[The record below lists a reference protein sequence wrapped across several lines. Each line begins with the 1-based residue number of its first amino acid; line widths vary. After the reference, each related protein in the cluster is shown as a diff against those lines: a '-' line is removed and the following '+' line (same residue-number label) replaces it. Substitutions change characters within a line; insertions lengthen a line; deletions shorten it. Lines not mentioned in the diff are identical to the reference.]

1 MGSSH
6 NSNSSVD
13 ENKDNSVNN
22 EVFPP
27 PLEPPTP
34 KIKSRVDHIASAAPP
49 AYVIRKIL
57 GHRVSMFGATNA
69 SNVQEAVSA
78 SNRQVNAGRGKYK
91 RHAGVDYLVEWEEE
105 YAGQWGKNKKQWVR
119 DIDILTPQAIEQY
132 KRSEND
138 ENKSHYCNLRT
149 SINRNQQLMMI
160 NMTDMKMMNELKKT
174 TTKKIQSTTHKSKA
188 KQRDGKKAKSKG
200 NCSHNKIEKSKGK
213 STHHKKSQ
221 GNCSHNKTV
230 KNNGNC

>member
-1 MGSSH
+1 MKVRNASRATMHVPVEGGGGSVESSIASRSRGNSTVGTSVGSSAVDSSSSSTSSSCSTVENSSEMGSSH

-34 KIKSRVDHIASAAPP
+34 KTKSRVDHIASAAPP

-78 SNRQVNAGRGKYK
+78 SNRQVNAGRRKYK
-91 RHAGVDYLVEWEEE
+91 RHA
-105 YAGQWGKNKKQWVR
+105 
-119 DIDILTPQAIEQY
+119 
-132 KRSEND
+132 
-138 ENKSHYCNLRT
+138 
-149 SINRNQQLMMI
+149 
-160 NMTDMKMMNELKKT
+160 
-174 TTKKIQSTTHKSKA
+174 
-188 KQRDGKKAKSKG
+188 
-200 NCSHNKIEKSKGK
+200 
-213 STHHKKSQ
+213 
-221 GNCSHNKTV
+221 
-230 KNNGNC
+230 